1 MTAGTA
7 SPPSPCEDAGVA
19 DVFVRE
25 ARLIDA
31 AGFADVQRRSWLDS
45 AAALG
50 LPAPPD
56 AELMQRSWEKAVMA
70 PPSDRHHTW
79 VALETSGGVE
89 AVVGVAALAPA
100 SDPDLDVTRCL
111 ELLVFTVDPAH
122 RSKGHG
128 SRLLNAALQTASAS
142 ETESETESEAESATE
157 TQVVVWLA
165 SGDDSLR
172 RFLEAAGWATDG
184 AHRTLA
190 APKSDAPDATLRQ
203 VRLGT
208 LLSGS
213 GREPDAE

>member
-1 MTAGTA
+1 M
-7 SPPSPCEDAGVA
+7 A

-31 AGFADVQRRSWLDS
+31 AGFAAVQRHSWLDS

-56 AELMQRSWEKAVMA
+56 ADLMQRSWEKAVMA

-79 VALETSGGVE
+79 VAVETSSDDEV
-89 AVVGVAALAPA
+89 VVGVAALSPA
-100 SDPDLDVTRCL
+100 SDPDLDADVCL
-111 ELLVFTVDPAH
+111 ELLVFTVDPPH

-128 SRLLNAALQTASAS
+128 SRLLTAALQTASAGG
-142 ETESETESEAESATE
+142 EGEA
-157 TQVVVWLA
+157 VVWLA

-172 RFLEAAGWATDG
+172 RFLEAAGGATDG

-190 APKSDAPDATLRQ
+190 ADDAELDADGAHELRQ

-208 LLSGS
+208 ILKGPEL
-213 GREPDAE
+213 EPGAQ